1 MEMWYLNAKFAH
13 VREVRGGGE
22 NGVLTR
28 KARHGKAEF
37 KGRTK
42 QKEALTAWLQMLN
55 RECSTAPHPVPGT
68 KEELN

>member
-1 MEMWYLNAKFAH
+1 MEMWYLNTKFAH

-28 KARHGKAEF
+28 KAGHGKAEF
-37 KGRTK
+37 KGETK
-42 QKEALTAWLQMLN
+42 QKKALTAWVQMLN
-55 RECSTAPHPVPGT
+55 RECSTPPLPVPGT